1 MEQFLNV
8 YKELKKMVKM
18 SSFYQAQKKEQKSNG
33 KQQKISQKSK
43 KIKEAPLASREE
55 LMQKLKNKIDSLKAD
70 RTTKKDYVPERKQRQ
85 QNKK

>member
-1 MEQFLNV
+1 MEQFQNA
-8 YKELKKMVKM
+8 YKELGKMVKM
-18 SSFYQAQKKEQKSNG
+18 STFYQAQKKEQKNNG

-70 RTTKKDYVPERKQRQ
+70 RTTKKDYVPLRKQRQ
-85 QNKK
+85 QQKK